1 MTGYVAVLFENVFS
15 AGTGPT
21 WTLILVGVENGG
33 CSVMWKVMV
42 WVAPT
47 SMRLM
52 FPRLTIGADRFWTF
66 FSIVRTTGTFTSCAS
81 PVSLT
86 ATSKARLGEAVIVVS
101 LVGESCS
108 PPGST
113 LVDTSPTP
121 CTPVGVEVGVD
132 APWTRCQTGVI
143 EAVVARSVLLKIFE
157 WGTETPVI
165 PCRCSSRSDGLR
177 K

>member
-1 MTGYVAVLFENVFS
+1 MTGYVAVLFENVLS

-21 WTLILVGVENGG
+21 CTLILVGVENGG
-33 CSVMWKVMV
+33 CSVMWKVIV
-42 WVAPT
+42 WIAPT
-47 SMRLM
+47 SIRLM
-52 FPRLTIGADRFWTF
+52 FPRLTIGADF

-121 CTPVGVEVGVD
+121 CTPVGVEVGVA

-157 WGTETPVI
+157 
-165 PCRCSSRSDGLR
+165 
-177 K
+177 